1 MILSKSEFCQFSLK
15 AKNRLV
21 MEYGELLLDRSFV
34 QEKVCIYK
42 IYEFHVEAI
51 YNTQNNELIKMEPIF
66 SIPLLKYYVTADSR
80 K

>member
-21 MEYGELLLDRSFV
+21 MAHGELLLNKFFV
-34 QEKVCIYK
+34 KEKVCIYK

-51 YNTQNNELIKMEPIF
+51 YNANNNELIKMEPIF
-66 SIPLLKYYVTADSR
+66 SQPLLNYYLQSA
-80 K
+80 

>member
-15 AKNRLV
+15 AKKRLV
-21 MEYGELLLDRSFV
+21 MEYGELLLDRSFI

-51 YNTQNNELIKMEPIF
+51 YNKQNNELIKMEPIF
-66 SIPLLKYYVTADSR
+66 SIPLLKYYVTAG
-80 K
+80 KKK